1 MSQTIQIRQQNP
13 DETENMA
20 KLDSE
25 ADVYGYLSRHLAD
38 QLGEYIAVELSQ
50 DDGTEVPADGVT
62 GSGSGNY
69 VTFET
74 SGGNIVGFGIHLDI
88 LEDVLGFTVERDD
101 EGNVTNAHE
110 SVNMAFSPSTED
122 EYEDAASADED
133 EAEAL
138 IAGGSASDEADEEDA
153 TDEEAEAEELVEI
166 DDDEL
171 DIEA

>member
-13 DETENMA
+13 EETENMA

-25 ADVYGYLSRHLAD
+25 SDVYGYLSRHLAD
-38 QLGEYIAVELSQ
+38 QLGEYIAVTLSD

-62 GSGSGNY
+62 GKGSGNY
-69 VTFET
+69 VTFE
-74 SGGNIVGFGIHLDI
+74 SAGGNIVGFGVHLDI

-101 EGNVTNAHE
+101 DGNVTNAPE

-122 EYEDAASADED
+122 DYEEAATADED

-138 IAGGSASDEADEEDA
+138 IAGDTDDSDDEEEA
-153 TDEEAEAEELVEI
+153 TDEEEEAEELVDISDE
-166 DDDEL
+166 EL
-171 DIEA
+171 DLEA

>member
-38 QLGEYIAVELSQ
+38 QLGEYIAVTLS
-50 DDGTEVPADGVT
+50 DDEGTEVAADGVT

-74 SGGNIVGFGIHLDI
+74 PGGNIVGFGIHLDI

-101 EGNVTNAHE
+101 DGNVQNAPE

-122 EYEDAASADED
+122 DYEEAASADED

-138 IAGGSASDEADEEDA
+138 IAGDTDDSDDEEDEPD
-153 TDEEAEAEELVEI
+153 TEAEAEELVEI

-171 DIEA
+171 DLEA

>member
-13 DETENMA
+13 DEAENMA

-38 QLGEYIAVELSQ
+38 QLGEYIAVTLS
-50 DDGTEVPADGVT
+50 DDSGTAVPADGVT

-74 SGGNIVGFGIHLDI
+74 AGGNIVGFGIHLDI

-101 EGNVTNAHE
+101 EGNVQNAPE
-110 SVNMAFSPSTED
+110 SVNMGFSASTEED
-122 EYEDAASADED
+122 YEDAASADED

-138 IAGGSASDEADEEDA
+138 IVGDTDDSDEEDDEPEQEAEADE
-153 TDEEAEAEELVEI
+153 LVIE
-166 DDDEL
+166 DDEL
-171 DIEA
+171 DLEA

>member
-38 QLGEYIAVELSQ
+38 QLGEYIAVTLSQ

-101 EGNVTNAHE
+101 EGNVQNAPE

-138 IAGGSASDEADEEDA
+138 IAGSTDDEDDEPEQ
-153 TDEEAEAEELVEI
+153 EAEAEELVEI
-166 DDDEL
+166 EDDEL
-171 DIEA
+171 DLEA

>member
-101 EGNVTNAHE
+101 EGNVTNAPE

-138 IAGGSASDEADEEDA
+138 IAGDTDDSDEED
-153 TDEEAEAEELVEI
+153 DEPEQEAEAEELVEI